1 MFEVAL
7 LVFKSLIYYLHLLL
21 YGQNKEPEI
30 MYSANIVEKI
40 KLVQLGF
47 SYLSLMQF
55 TEYMYPKQA
64 VVYDGDTFDFI
75 IVGAGTAGCVIANRL
90 TENSRVSVL
99 LIEAGGDPPLESTI
113 PATPFFLKQS
123 RYDWNFTSDYDTKI
137 KKCHQDPYVEISA
150 GKMLGG
156 TSGLNFM
163 VYSRGHPTDYDSW
176 ANITKDSTWEWE
188 NVLPY
193 FIKSERVEDPT
204 IFDSK
209 DRSNHGFDGNVGLAK
224 DKRNYVNDIL
234 ESFKSLGHNIRND
247 PVDKLGY
254 SKMLLNIVEGK
265 RTSSASAY
273 ITPIK
278 NRFNLHVLKNA
289 LVTKINFD
297 EYKNAVGVDLINEKG
312 KTITVE
318 AKKEVIITAGAFNS
332 PKLLM
337 LSGIGPKEQLT
348 SKKINVIS
356 DLPVGQNLQDHVS
369 VIIPYAMEK
378 TEFEGFN
385 PNEYISEPVIGY
397 TALNKCQ
404 NYPDYETRLYAGYP
418 NLVLFYCNFGY
429 RMEHDICDSTSLQ
442 MIGKM
447 GLFSEI
453 LHLSPKTVGEVYLK
467 SSDPLEP
474 PGITTKYFSNEDDLE
489 DLVAYI
495 KDFVPIINT
504 THFREIG
511 AEFIDTTSGRCAD
524 YREGSDEYWKAYA
537 SCMFNGMSHFTGTC
551 AMGSVVDSKLKV
563 YGVQRLRVADASIMP
578 TITRGDINGP
588 VTMIGEKAADFIKHD
603 HYCH

>member
-1 MFEVAL
+1 MIGNYVSTIIYSEVIL
-7 LVFKSLIYYLHLLL
+7 ECLKTLCWYSKVLFNFHLLL

-163 VYSRGHPTDYDSW
+163 VYSRGHPTDFDSW

-234 ESFKSLGHNIRND
+234 ESFESLGHHIRND

-297 EYKNAVGVDLINEKG
+297 EYKNAVGVDLINEK
-312 KTITVE
+312 
-318 AKKEVIITAGAFNS
+318 
-332 PKLLM
+332 
-337 LSGIGPKEQLT
+337 
-348 SKKINVIS
+348 
-356 DLPVGQNLQDHVS
+356 VGQNLQDHVS